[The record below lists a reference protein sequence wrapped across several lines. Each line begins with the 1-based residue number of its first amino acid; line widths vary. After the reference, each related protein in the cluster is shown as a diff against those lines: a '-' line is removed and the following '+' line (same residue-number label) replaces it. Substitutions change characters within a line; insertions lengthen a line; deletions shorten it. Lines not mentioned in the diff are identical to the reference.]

1 MWLKYQRVPYQRS
14 VTRSQIFEVKINE
27 ISCEMTVPATTALT
41 SDFISMAEDDDER
54 EEVLTLVS
62 FKAKLYLNDCNIYH
76 NFRGDYTF

>member
-1 MWLKYQRVPYQRS
+1 M
-14 VTRSQIFEVKINE
+14 TRGKIFVEKVNE
-27 ISCEMTVPATTALT
+27 ICEMTVPATTALT

-62 FKAKLYLNDCNIYH
+62 FKAKLCPNGCNIYH